1 MSFFIALI
9 EATDASRRELE
20 SEPKIHS
27 MIHHGLSLAEY
38 RAFLHDLY
46 HIVWHFC
53 PIMSAAA
60 SRCDDRFRSV
70 RYELYERIEEEKG
83 HEEWVLDDIRAVG
96 GDLDAA
102 HARPPSAPV
111 QSVIAFNYWS
121 AERQHPCSV
130 LGMLYQLE
138 VISSV
143 YGGRVAGAI
152 AKAIGRE
159 VDAGGFRFLTS
170 HASMD
175 QDHMAKLNKLVKTI
189 DDPGAQAAIVNS
201 TRVNFHQ
208 FGQMFGKGG
217 FAANMPD
224 AA

>member
-20 SEPKIHS
+20 AEPKIHS

-83 HEEWVLDDIRAVG
+83 HEEWVLDDIRALG
-96 GDLDAA
+96 GDLEAA
-102 HARPPSAPV
+102 HARPPSLRGHVSLDFSDPAKTALSVRALGDEKAVAKHFAAVSTNIEGATEFGIDAANVFITLSARRLNGQIEIIARGELPSTESKLV
-111 QSVIAFNYWS
+111 QAGANRVVLPTHIG
-121 AERQHPCSV
+121 AERIAE
-130 LGMLYQLE
+130 MILY
-138 VISSV
+138 
-143 YGGRVAGAI
+143 
-152 AKAIGRE
+152 
-159 VDAGGFRFLTS
+159 
-170 HASMD
+170 
-175 QDHMAKLNKLVKTI
+175 
-189 DDPGAQAAIVNS
+189 P
-201 TRVNFHQ
+201 
-208 FGQMFGKGG
+208 
-217 FAANMPD
+217 
-224 AA
+224 